1 MSAASGHKRRMF
13 SRTLQFSWKFRSL
26 RVFDDYAD
34 DTGRH
39 ILKLAGGAMIEHFL
53 FNCKQRTAARVKCR
67 EKACKPPN

>member
-1 MSAASGHKRRMF
+1 MF

-39 ILKLAGGAMIEHFL
+39 ILKLAGGKMIEHFL
-53 FNCKQRTAARVKCR
+53 FNCAKQRTAARVKCR